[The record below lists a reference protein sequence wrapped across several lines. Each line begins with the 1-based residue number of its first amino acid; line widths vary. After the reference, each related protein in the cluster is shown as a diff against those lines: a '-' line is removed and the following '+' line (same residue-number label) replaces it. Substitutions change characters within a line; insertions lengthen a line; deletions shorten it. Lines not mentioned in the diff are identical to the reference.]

1 MTIKENT
8 ETMIAEAFKATPAS
22 ATLTL
27 SLFGIPLTQWATI
40 MSIVV
45 LLLQAY
51 FLIRNNT
58 KGAKNGNTQDQDSV
72 GSGGSIARSG
82 EPDPRL

>member
-1 MTIKENT
+1 MTIKENA

-27 SLFGIPLTQWATI
+27 SLFGVPLTQWATI
-40 MSIVV
+40 LSIVV
-45 LLLQAY
+45 LLIQAY

-58 KGAKNGNTQDQDSV
+58 GGKKNGNTEDKDRERD
-72 GSGGSIARSG
+72 GSRRISSS
-82 EPDPRL
+82 EPDSRL

>member
-1 MTIKENT
+1 MTIKENA

-27 SLFGIPLTQWATI
+27 SLFGVPLTQWATI
-40 MSIVV
+40 LSIVV
-45 LLLQAY
+45 LLMQAY
-51 FLIRNNT
+51 FLIRNNL
-58 KGAKNGNTQDQDSV
+58 GGKNGNTKNE
-72 GSGGSIARSG
+72 GGERSRSSIAGSS

>member
-1 MTIKENT
+1 MTIKDNA

-27 SLFGIPLTQWATI
+27 SLFGVPLTQWATI
-40 MSIVV
+40 LSIVV
-45 LLLQAY
+45 LLMQAY

-58 KGAKNGNTQDQDSV
+58 GGKKHGNTEDETGD
-72 GSGGSIARSG
+72 GKRSRRISSS
-82 EPDPRL
+82 EPDSRL

>member
-1 MTIKENT
+1 MTIKDNA
-8 ETMIAEAFKATPAS
+8 ETLIAEAFKATPAS

-27 SLFGIPLTQWATI
+27 SLFGVPLTAWATI
-40 MSIVV
+40 LSILV

-51 FLIRNNT
+51 FLIRNNVGG
-58 KGAKNGNTQDQDSV
+58 KKNGNTEDQ
-72 GSGGSIARSG
+72 GSERGGRSRISSS

>member
-1 MTIKENT
+1 MTIKDNA

-27 SLFGIPLTQWATI
+27 SLFGVPLTQWATI
-40 MSIVV
+40 LSIVV
-45 LLLQAY
+45 LLVQVY

-58 KGAKNGNTQDQDSV
+58 GGRKNGNTQDEDRD
-72 GSGGSIARSG
+72 GKRSRRISSS
-82 EPDPRL
+82 EPDSRL